1 MEVHS
6 PQTGIIK
13 EIGKV
18 EQQDA
23 QNNNSTDQAED
34 SEGETEQEQSVDYY
48 ATEGDYI
55 LIEFKDTGT
64 GVDGWKMKIEGFD
77 AISTIA
83 EGQKIEIGK
92 QIGLTNNKNIKI
104 ILYDDKDAIINDV
117 EDYFKLKKRKTVSR
131 QTQSFEMTEDEVL
144 MLAKLIEVENGPSY
158 ISTLLGG
165 DMETAMTIAKAT
177 GYVCINNAK
186 KDGKRIK
193 TGDGGIIYY
202 PKYQDPS
209 AIESKEPSAEAL
221 EAAEWCARYD
231 CSSITNPE
239 GVPMTENV
247 TGQAGF
253 EQCPNNIRK
262 DDHSCCWWV
271 VDWKGRGQYGT
282 IEEAGTQGN
291 EYGDLFFSYSN

>member
-1 MEVHS
+1 MEVQS
-6 PQTGIIK
+6 PQKGIIK

-18 EQQDA
+18 EKAD
-23 QNNNSTDQAED
+23 TTTAEHNTN
-34 SEGETEQEQSVDYY
+34 GANTATQSVDYY
-48 ATEGDYI
+48 ETEGDYI

-83 EGQKIEIGK
+83 EGQKIEKGN

-104 ILYDDKDAIINDV
+104 ILYDEKDAIINDV
-117 EDYFKLKKRKTVSR
+117 EDYFKLKRRKTVSR

-144 MLAKLIEVENGPSY
+144 MLAKLIDIENGPSY
-158 ISTLLGG
+158 ISSLLGG

-186 KDGKRIK
+186 KEGKRIK

-202 PKYQDPS
+202 PKYADPS
-209 AIESKEPSAEAL
+209 AIESKEPSAEAI

-231 CSSITNPE
+231 CSSIANPD
-239 GVPMTENV
+239 GVPMSENV

-253 EQCPNNIRK
+253 PQCPGDSLN
-262 DDHSCCWWV
+262 DLHCWWV
-271 VDWKGRGQYGT
+271 VDWKGRGTYGT
-282 IEEAGTQGN
+282 IEDYNTIGDDC
-291 EYGDLFFSYSN
+291 DLFFCYSN